1 MNWLHYLLEANIYLA
16 VFYAVYRLFLNNE
29 THYTLNRVYLLLSSI
44 VAFVLPVIQVGA
56 LKPAEKYAQQTYASI
71 VPAASDVADLQVA
84 NYQPAAS
91 GLTLQDVVWYVY
103 LAGIVV
109 LAVILIVKIIRLVKM
124 TSGAKT
130 TVNDGYKLIDI
141 KGSNTAFSFFNYLF
155 IGTKTTNSD
164 IIIRH
169 ELVHIR
175 QKHSADIIFMELL
188 RIVNW
193 FNPIVYLM
201 QVSLK
206 TVHEYIADEQTAVY
220 ETDAIAYSSFL
231 VNNAYGITG
240 PSVTHSFFNYNLLKK
255 RIIMLNQKR
264 SGNLAKLKYLVAVPV
279 CAGMLCA
286 STLAFSK
293 NYALVDL
300 APKHNPSSPIAL
312 TDSVARVKPL
322 QNNAQLPP
330 PPPPPPVAVK
340 DSYVE
345 LFNYLN
351 KVITYPR
358 NELKAN
364 QSGLVAV
371 SFDVKDKGKIA
382 NISLTKS
389 AAAAFNQEVLQALKS
404 YEGSVNETPGKH
416 KMIIYFCTD
425 YYKFIKTPNAAELK
439 EPGYDFRLMFFKNNK
454 YPVMPSYKADKKAA
468 NIPATTVD
476 INNATKIIP
485 PPPPTPPV
493 GMQADTPGNAANHLL
508 VKYLARHVRYPTI
521 DHDKHIG
528 GRVIAAF
535 DVVDGKITDPEI
547 VRGVEPVMDGELL
560 RAIKAYDGT
569 LDLKNGRYSIPL
581 SFQVINSKNNQVVSH
596 LPEANSTDKLVK
608 QSNSFSTAVS
618 LDEVVVVTYTN
629 D

>member
-1 MNWLHYLLEANIYLA
+1 MNWLHYLLEANIYLS
-16 VFYAVYRLFLNNE
+16 VFYAVYCLFFNKE
-29 THYTLNRVYLLLSSI
+29 TYYTLNRVYLLLSSI
-44 VAFVLPVIQVGA
+44 LAFVLPVIQVGA
-56 LKPAEKYAQQTYASI
+56 LKPANGYAQQTYVTIALSPSN
-71 VPAASDVADLQVA
+71 VTDSQVA
-84 NYQPAAS
+84 SYKPTVS
-91 GLTLQDVVWYVY
+91 SLTLQDVIWYVY

-109 LAVILIVKIIRLVKM
+109 LSVILIIKIVRLAKM
-124 TSGAKT
+124 TANAKT
-130 TVNDGYKLIDI
+130 MVNRDYKLIGIND
-141 KGSNTAFSFFNYLF
+141 SNAAFSFFNYLF
-155 IGTKTTNSD
+155 IGTKTAESEL
-164 IIIRH
+164 IIQH

-175 QKHSADIIFMELL
+175 QKHSVDIIFIELL
-188 RIVNW
+188 RIINW
-193 FNPIVYLM
+193 FNPIIYLM
-201 QVSLK
+201 QLSLK
-206 TVHEYIADEQTAVY
+206 TVHEYIADEQTAARG
-220 ETDAIAYSSFL
+220 TDALTYSSFL
-231 VNNAYGITG
+231 VDNAYGLNG
-240 PSVTHSFFNYNLLKK
+240 SSVTHSFFNYNLLKK

-264 SGNLAKLKYLVAVPV
+264 SGNLARLKYLVAVPV

-300 APKHNPSSPIAL
+300 APKPNPASPIAL
-312 TDSVARVKPL
+312 TDSVAKVKPP

-351 KVITYPR
+351 KVITYPKS
-358 NELKAN
+358 ELKTN

-382 NISLTKS
+382 NINITKS
-389 AAAAFNQEVLQALKS
+389 AAAAFNREVLQALKS

-425 YYKFIKTPNAAELK
+425 YYKFIKTPDAAELK
-439 EPGYDFRLMFFKNNK
+439 APGYDFSLMFFKNNK
-454 YPVMPSYKADKKAA
+454 YPVMRPYKTNKEAT

-476 INNATKIIP
+476 INDATKLTP

-493 GMQADTPGNAANHLL
+493 SMQADTPGNTANHVL
-508 VKYLARHVRYPTI
+508 VKYLAKHVRYPTI

-535 DVVDGKITDPEI
+535 NVVDGKITDPEI

-560 RAIKAYDGT
+560 RAIKAYNGT

-596 LPEANSTDKLVK
+596 LPEANAADKPVK

-618 LDEVVVVTYTN
+618 LDEVVVVTFTN